1 MESETREIFGYV
13 LTGTKN
19 QLDEMKE
26 LLNYERYYDKK
37 FTKYFHVWK
46 HYGTGVY
53 FFPKE
58 KYFKAKKFSD
68 GTYITSYIAALLR
81 YGAGIEVID
90 YEVMIKCRGAL

>member
-26 LLNYERYYDKK
+26 LLNYERYKDKK
-37 FTKYFHVWK
+37 FTKYFHVWI
-46 HYGTGVY
+46 HYGKGVF

-58 KYFKAKKFSD
+58 KYFKAKEFED
-68 GTYITSYIAALLR
+68 GYETNYVAALFR
-81 YGAGIEVID
+81 YGTTVDISEYD
-90 YEVMIKCRGAL
+90 FMKQ